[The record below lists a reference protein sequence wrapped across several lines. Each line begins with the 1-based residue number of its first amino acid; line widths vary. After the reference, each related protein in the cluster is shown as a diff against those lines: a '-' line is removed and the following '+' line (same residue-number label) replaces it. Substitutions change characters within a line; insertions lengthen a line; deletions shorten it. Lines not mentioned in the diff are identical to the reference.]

1 MKLNLKNKIALVT
14 GSTKG
19 IGLSIAKNLEDEGC
33 IVISN
38 GRRKCP
44 KKSNYLKAD
53 VTKINDCKK
62 LISDIK
68 KKYGK
73 LDILVCNVGSGKAVP
88 TGKETIRDWEKM
100 FSLNFYSSINLIK
113 FAENELKKTKG
124 SIICISSIAG
134 VETTNAPITYSVA
147 KSALNS
153 YVKNTSKRLSKYN
166 IRINA
171 VAPGNIIFNGST
183 WETKMKNNPSKVKK
197 MLKDNVSMNRFGT
210 TNEISNLVTFL
221 SSEMASFITG
231 SIYVVDGGQT
241 RSLMILR
248 K

>member
-241 RSLMILR
+241 RS
-248 K
+248 

>member
-241 RSLMILR
+241 RSWMILR

>member
-33 IVISN
+33 IVIYN
-38 GRRKCP
+38 GRRKFP

-73 LDILVCNVGSGKAVP
+73 LDILVCNVGSGKSVP
-88 TGKETIRDWEKM
+88 TGKETIKDWEKM

-124 SIICISSIAG
+124 SITCISSIAG

-183 WETKMKNNPSKVKK
+183 WETKMRNNPSKVKK

-241 RSLMILR
+241 RS
-248 K
+248 

>member
-1 MKLNLKNKIALVT
+1 MKKKILIFGGT
-14 GSTKG
+14 GT
-19 IGLSIAKNLEDEGC
+19 IGFSIAKNLEDEGC

-241 RSLMILR
+241 RS
-248 K
+248 

>member
-113 FAENELKKTKG
+113 FAENELKKTKV

-153 YVKNTSKRLSKYN
+153 YVKNTSKPLDP
-166 IRINA
+166 I
-171 VAPGNIIFNGST
+171 P
-183 WETKMKNNPSKVKK
+183 
-197 MLKDNVSMNRFGT
+197 
-210 TNEISNLVTFL
+210 
-221 SSEMASFITG
+221 
-231 SIYVVDGGQT
+231 
-241 RSLMILR
+241 
-248 K
+248 